1 MVKFCPVCGNELN
14 ESAAICTKCGTSITS
29 EQPFVPTQPV
39 ESMQQP
45 TQPAHQPFEP
55 MQQGYPTQQGYS
67 MQQGYPMQQ
76 APQEVKSSKAPIV
89 LGITGIIM
97 AWLLAIAGHALSITG
112 IALGIKEYK
121 ATGKMT
127 GLVLSIIGEVCAIIS
142 SVIGA
147 ISFSGMF

>member
-1 MVKFCPVCGNELN
+1 MVKFCPVCGNELS
-14 ESAAICTKCGTSITS
+14 ESAAFCTKCGTSITS
-29 EQPFVPTQPV
+29 EQSFIPTRPV
-39 ESMQQP
+39 ESVQQP
-45 TQPAHQPFEP
+45 AQPAQQPFEP
-55 MQQGYPTQQGYS
+55 MQQGYT